1 MDSFSAHYVD
11 MADPAWQPSLE
22 ARLRDHGLVT
32 FAGISDRAALVA
44 VARRL
49 MAIRA
54 HRDAAPD
61 GVTEITDLGTTASG
75 YAAFTDSELIPHTD
89 GSSMPDPPGL
99 LLLTCVQPAAQGGAT
114 LVADGAGVVATLA
127 ARHPAALRSLSAP
140 RAAFFGAADGYLGA
154 VFEPAGSDRMRIRLR
169 LDDLVRFSADAAAA
183 IPSLR
188 AAISRDLRTLHLRP
202 GDSVMLSNTRWL
214 HGRSPFDGHRT
225 VLRIL
230 GDPLPAAGVVP
241 GFPAPYE
248 RAQRRVEGP
257 DSGADGNLA
266 RRIA

>member
-1 MDSFSAHYVD
+1 MDSFRAHYAD
-11 MADPAWQPSLE
+11 TADPAWQLSLE
-22 ARLRDHGLVT
+22 AQLRDHGLVT
-32 FAGISDRAALVA
+32 FAGITDRATLIA

-49 MAIRA
+49 MVIRA

-61 GVTEITDLGTTASG
+61 GVTEITDLGTTAAG

-99 LLLTCVQPAAQGGAT
+99 LLLTCVQPAAAGGAT
-114 LVADGAGVVATLA
+114 LVADGAEIVATLA

-154 VFEPAGSDRMRIRLR
+154 VFEAAGSDRMRIRLR

-188 AAISRDLRTLHLRP
+188 AAISRHLKNLQLGP
-202 GDSVMLSNTRWL
+202 GDSVLLCNTRWL
-214 HGRSPFDGHRT
+214 HGRAPFDGHRT

-230 GDPLPAAGVVP
+230 GDPLPGTGVVP
-241 GFPAPYE
+241 GFPALNVPAQH
-248 RAQRRVEGP
+248 RAEGP
-257 DSGADGNLA
+257 DNGAAGNLA